1 MGTDDVVAAVLP
13 DRVHARAAVEE
24 LRERGLGT
32 PRLAESLELGERH
45 LLDIDGDA
53 LWARSIITGMVAGI
67 PFGSAITYGLVALGT
82 AIAGGSPG
90 DALVPGVL
98 AGSFLGI
105 VLGGAFG
112 IGTAHRSLE
121 ITELWSE
128 VDLEGDETLVVVTV
142 DGETRDRVRDVLF
155 SHPSREPELHAELAH

>member
-32 PRLAESLELGERH
+32 RRLLESLERGERH
-45 LLDIDGDA
+45 LLDVDGDA
-53 LWARSIITGMVAGI
+53 MWARSIILGMIAGV
-67 PFGSAITYGLVALGT
+67 PLGSAITYGLVAAGT

-90 DALVPGVL
+90 DALIPGVL

-112 IGTAHRSLE
+112 IGRAHHSLE
-121 ITELWSE
+121 IVELWSE
-128 VDLEGDETLVVVTV
+128 VELEGSETLLVVQV
-142 DGETRDRVRDVLF
+142 DDDDRDQVRDVLF
-155 SHPSREPELHAELAH
+155 SHPSREPEFHAELAH